1 MERVIDAINLD
12 NEESKEK
19 KTEDDHMETKHELN
33 QIKLQQDKTRRL
45 PGNMKNTRWR
55 PINATWHL
63 AADIF
68 SEICQTDINY
78 LSKDDDKLRTF

>member
-33 QIKLQQDKTRRL
+33 QIKLQQDKTGARL
-45 PGNMKNTRWR
+45 PENIQDGGQL
-55 PINATWHL
+55 PGTWLH
-63 AADIF
+63 IF
-68 SEICQTDINY
+68 RLTN
-78 LSKDDDKLRTF
+78 